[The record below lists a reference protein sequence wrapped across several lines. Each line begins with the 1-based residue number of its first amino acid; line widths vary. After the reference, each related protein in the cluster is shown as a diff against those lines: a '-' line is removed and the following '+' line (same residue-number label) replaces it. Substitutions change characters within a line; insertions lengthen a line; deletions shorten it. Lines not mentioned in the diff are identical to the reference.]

1 MLAIPPPV
9 AHPPR
14 PAYHRRTRR
23 GAAPAVG
30 GDGMSE
36 VAVIGAG
43 TMGHA
48 LALVFHLGGHRVRLT
63 DTSAETLRRAPGLM
77 NTALETLVEAGEAP
91 SAPPGGIGQ
100 AVRLCDT
107 LEETVKGADLVVEAI
122 IEVAEAKRALFA
134 RLERLMGGEATLA
147 SNTSQLDI
155 FPLVPAS
162 LKPRTLIAH
171 WYTPPYLVDLVDVV
185 GSAETEPAVVE
196 NLRAMLAAMGKA
208 PLVFGKFVPGYVANR
223 IQAAIAAEVYSLL
236 DAGLVTP
243 EEVDLSVV
251 HGLALR
257 LPVLAVLAK
266 ADFTGLPLVNT
277 VLTNGSYV
285 PPPPPERSPTLDRL
299 VAEGRTGVMAGHGFF
314 DWGGRSPAELFR
326 ERDRRLLQL
335 KRALREIPPMLGA
348 KGG

>member
-1 MLAIPPPV
+1 
-9 AHPPR
+9 
-14 PAYHRRTRR
+14 
-23 GAAPAVG
+23 
-30 GDGMSE
+30 MSE

-48 LALVFHLGGHRVRLT
+48 LAMVFALGGHRVRLT
-63 DTSAETLRRAPGLM
+63 DTNEATLRRAPALM
-77 NTALETLVEAGEAP
+77 NTALETLAEAGEVTPAQQT
-91 SAPPGGIGQ
+91 GMGQ

-107 LEETVKGADLVVEAI
+107 LAEAVAGADLVVEAI
-122 IEVAEAKRALFA
+122 IETEDAKRTLFA
-134 RLERLMGGEATLA
+134 KLETLMGREAILA

-155 FPLVPAS
+155 FPLVPQA
-162 LKPRTLIAH
+162 LKARTLIAH

-185 GSAETEPAVVE
+185 GSPQTDPAVVE
-196 NLRAMLAAMGKA
+196 TVRGMLAAMGKA
-208 PLVFGKFVPGYVANR
+208 PIVFGKFVPGYIANR

-236 DAGLVTP
+236 DAGMVTP

-285 PPPPPERSPTLDRL
+285 PPPPHVRSPTLEAL
-299 VAEGRTGVMAGHGFF
+299 LAEGRTGVMAGKGFF
-314 DWGGRSPAELFR
+314 DWGDASPADLFR
-326 ERDRRLLQL
+326 ERDRRLLKL
-335 KRALREIPPMLGA
+335 KQALRQIPPMMG
-348 KGG
+348 KDGG